1 MKKFLC
7 VIFSAII
14 AVSFVSCS
22 NADNID
28 PNKHTLDLSGYTYP
42 NAEKKLDM
50 IDTGNANVSFFA
62 QPNGYFYQSS
72 GKSLDLFYIKGVN
85 MGLTEAQTSLDNIN
99 VSYNTYITWFEQIK
113 DMNANT
119 VRVFSIM
126 NPNFYKA
133 LYDYNQKH
141 KASPLYLIQGI
152 WFSEDLMYQLTDAL
166 ESDEIIISAF
176 KKACREAVDII
187 HGNSSDTVYGE
198 FSPAVYDKDVSK
210 YTVGYILGLE
220 YPAEFVIE
228 TNASHPDKASY
239 DGKYLQTKENSTPF
253 EAWLANVG
261 DYLIDTQMS
270 SYSTQTPVSFLNW
283 QVLDTINHPNEPY
296 KDENDAVSVNTENIV
311 SKSNY
316 YAGLFAAMDVY
327 PYYPEFMNYEDKYI
341 SYVDENGEK
350 DNYRAYLNDLK
361 KQYSVPLLIA
371 EYGLSTSRGKAHLG
385 LNGYDQGGLSEDEQA
400 TLVSKMT
407 NDIAL
412 EGCAGGLVFEWQDE
426 WFKNTWNI
434 NMYYPDDAA
443 KRTQNLSSAEQGY
456 GILSFDTSTAFPD
469 GDLADWENAYKVNDN
484 IKVQYDA
491 NYMHILLTL
500 PDDFDIEN
508 DSYYVPIS
516 TTASGSKFAKDY
528 KLTFSDNVDFLLV
541 FSGKDNTRIL
551 CDRMQDVFHYKYA
564 VIRKVFGENEAKP
577 YKSNTGKYNKIN
589 TFVSNEIIVPSTNER
604 IEPRY
609 YEGGLLT
616 FGNANSNYDDYNSKA
631 DFYINGKNVEIRIA
645 WYLLNVMNPTTKAC
659 ISTPFKNKEITFSDF
674 ENIKIGSG
682 ISGKIKLED
691 AKFSAVKDV
700 KLNQRF
706 KKVYYS
712 LQDIYPQIN
721 IGA

>member
-1 MKKFLC
+1 M
-7 VIFSAII
+7 
-14 AVSFVSCS
+14 AVTFVSCS

-28 PNKHTLDLSGYTYP
+28 PNKHKLDLSGYTYP
-42 NAEKKLDM
+42 NADKKLDK
-50 IDTGNANVSFFA
+50 IDTGNVNVSFFA
-62 QPNGYFYQSS
+62 QSNGYFYQNSS
-72 GKSLDLFYIKGVN
+72 KNLDLFYIKGVN

-141 KASPLYLIQGI
+141 KDSPLYLIQGI

-166 ESDEIIISAF
+166 ESDEIIILAF
-176 KKACREAVDII
+176 KKACKETVDII

-228 TNASHPDKASY
+228 TNASHPDKAVY
-239 DGKYLQTKENSTPF
+239 DGKYLETKNGSSPF
-253 EAWLANVG
+253 EAFLANVG
-261 DYLIDTQMS
+261 DYLIDCEKRAYDS
-270 SYSTQTPVSFLNW
+270 QTPVAFLNW

-341 SYVDENGEK
+341 SYVDEKGEK

-361 KQYSVPLLIA
+361 KQYSIPLLIA

-385 LNGYDQGGLSEDEQA
+385 LNGYDQGGLSEEEQA

-434 NMYYPDDAA
+434 NMYYPDDPT
-443 KRTQNLSSAEQGY
+443 KRTQNLSSAEQSY
-456 GILSFDTSTAFPD
+456 GIMQYDTSVSYPD
-469 GDLADWENAYKVNDN
+469 GDLSEWENAYKVNDN

-500 PDDFDIEN
+500 PDGFDASN
-508 DSYYVPIS
+508 DTLFVPIS
-516 TTASGSKFAKDY
+516 TNGVGSKFSKDY
-528 KLTFSDNVDFLLV
+528 KLTFSDNADFLLV
-541 FSGKDNTRIL
+541 FGGKDNTRIL
-551 CDRMQDVFHYKYA
+551 CDKAQDVFHYKFG
-564 VIRKVFGENEAKP
+564 VIRKVFGASQSKA
-577 YKSNTGKYNKIN
+577 YKQNTGEYNKIN
-589 TFVSNEIIVPSTNER
+589 TFVSNEIIVPYTNET

-616 FGNANSNYDDYNSKA
+616 FGNANPDSDDYNSKA
-631 DFYINGKNVEIRIA
+631 DFYFSGNTVEIRIA
-645 WYLLNVMNPTTKAC
+645 WYLLNVMNPITKAC
-659 ISTPFKNKEITFSDF
+659 ISTPFKGDEITCSSFDG
-674 ENIKIGSG
+674 IKIGSG
-682 ISGKIKLED
+682 TSGKIKLEN

-700 KLNQRF
+700 KLNQRL

>member
-7 VIFSAII
+7 VIFSVIM
-14 AVSFVSCS
+14 AVTFVSCS

-28 PNKHTLDLSGYTYP
+28 PNKHKLDLSGYTYP
-42 NAEKKLDM
+42 NADKKLDK
-50 IDTGNANVSFFA
+50 IDTGNVNVSFFA
-62 QPNGYFYQSS
+62 QSNGYFYQNSS
-72 GKSLDLFYIKGVN
+72 KNLDLFYIKGVN

-141 KASPLYLIQGI
+141 KDSPLYLIQGI

-166 ESDEIIISAF
+166 ESDEIIILAF
-176 KKACREAVDII
+176 KKACKETVDII

-228 TNASHPDKASY
+228 TNASHPDKAVY
-239 DGKYLQTKENSTPF
+239 DGKYLETKNGSSPF
-253 EAWLANVG
+253 EAFLANVG
-261 DYLIDTQMS
+261 DYLIDCEKRAYDS
-270 SYSTQTPVSFLNW
+270 QTPVAFLNW

-341 SYVDENGEK
+341 SYVDEKGEK

-361 KQYSVPLLIA
+361 KQYSIPLLIA

-385 LNGYDQGGLSEDEQA
+385 LNGYDQGGLSEEEQA

-434 NMYYPDDAA
+434 NMYYPDDPT
-443 KRTQNLSSAEQGY
+443 KRTQNLSSAEQSY
-456 GILSFDTSTAFPD
+456 GIMQYDTSVSYPD
-469 GDLADWENAYKVNDN
+469 GDLSEWENAYKVNDN

-500 PDDFDIEN
+500 PDGFDASN
-508 DSYYVPIS
+508 DTLFVPIS
-516 TTASGSKFAKDY
+516 TNGVGSKFSKDY
-528 KLTFSDNVDFLLV
+528 KLTFSDNADFLLV
-541 FSGKDNTRIL
+541 FGGKDNTRIL
-551 CDRMQDVFHYKYA
+551 CDKAQDVFHYKFG
-564 VIRKVFGENEAKP
+564 VIRKVFGASQSKA
-577 YKSNTGKYNKIN
+577 YKQNTGEYNKIN
-589 TFVSNEIIVPSTNER
+589 TFVSNEIIVPYTNET

-616 FGNANSNYDDYNSKA
+616 FGNANPDSDDYNSKA
-631 DFYINGKNVEIRIA
+631 DFYFSGNTVEIRIA
-645 WYLLNVMNPTTKAC
+645 WYLLNVMNPITKAC
-659 ISTPFKNKEITFSDF
+659 ISTPFKGDEITCSSFDG
-674 ENIKIGSG
+674 IKIGSG
-682 ISGKIKLED
+682 TSGKIKLEN

-700 KLNQRF
+700 KLNQRL

>member
-1 MKKFLC
+1 MKKILC
-7 VIFSAII
+7 VIFSVIM
-14 AVSFVSCS
+14 AVTFVSCS

-28 PNKHTLDLSGYTYP
+28 PNKHKLDLSGYTYP
-42 NAEKKLDM
+42 NADKKLDK
-50 IDTGNANVSFFA
+50 IDTGNVNVSFFA
-62 QPNGYFYQSS
+62 QSNGYFYQNSS
-72 GKSLDLFYIKGVN
+72 KNLDLFYIKGVN

-141 KASPLYLIQGI
+141 KDSPLYLIQGI
-152 WFSEDLMYQLTDAL
+152 WFNEDLMYQLTDAL

-176 KKACREAVDII
+176 KKACKETVDII

-228 TNASHPDKASY
+228 TNASHPDKADY
-239 DGKYLQTKENSTPF
+239 DGKYLETKNGSSPF
-253 EAWLANVG
+253 EAFLANVG
-261 DYLIDTQMS
+261 DYLIDCEMRAYDS
-270 SYSTQTPVSFLNW
+270 QTPVAFLNW

-341 SYVDENGEK
+341 SYVDEKGEK

-361 KQYSVPLLIA
+361 KQYSIPLLIA

-385 LNGYDQGGLSEDEQA
+385 LNGYDQGGLSEEEQA

-434 NMYYPDDAA
+434 NMYYPDDPT
-443 KRTQNLSSAEQGY
+443 KRTQNLSSAEQSY
-456 GILSFDTSTAFPD
+456 GIMQYDTSVSYPD
-469 GDLADWENAYKVNDN
+469 GDLSEWENAYKVNDN

-500 PDDFDIEN
+500 PDGFDASN
-508 DSYYVPIS
+508 DTLFVPIS
-516 TTASGSKFAKDY
+516 TNGVGSKFSKDY
-528 KLTFSDNVDFLLV
+528 KLTFSDNADFLLV
-541 FSGKDNTRIL
+541 FGGKDNTRIL
-551 CDRMQDVFHYKYA
+551 CDKAQDVFHYKFG
-564 VIRKVFGENEAKP
+564 VIRKVFGASQSKA
-577 YKSNTGKYNKIN
+577 YKQNTGEYNKIN
-589 TFVSNEIIVPSTNER
+589 TFVSNEIIVPSTNET

-616 FGNANSNYDDYNSKA
+616 FGNANPDSDDYNSKA
-631 DFYINGKNVEIRIA
+631 DFYFSGNTVEIRIA
-645 WYLLNVMNPTTKAC
+645 WYLLNVMNPITKAC
-659 ISTPFKNKEITFSDF
+659 ISTPFKGDEITCSSFDG
-674 ENIKIGSG
+674 IKIGSG
-682 ISGKIKLED
+682 TSGKIKLEN

-700 KLNQRF
+700 KLNQRL

>member
-1 MKKFLC
+1 MKKILC
-7 VIFSAII
+7 VIFSVIM
-14 AVSFVSCS
+14 AVTFVSCS

-42 NAEKKLDM
+42 NADKKLDK
-50 IDTGNANVSFFA
+50 IDTGNVNVSFFA
-62 QPNGYFYQSS
+62 QSNGYFYQNSS
-72 GKSLDLFYIKGVN
+72 KSLDLFYIKGVN

-133 LYDYNQKH
+133 LYDYNHKH
-141 KASPLYLIQGI
+141 KDSPLYLIQGI
-152 WFSEDLMYQLTDAL
+152 WFNEDLMYQLTDAL

-176 KKACREAVDII
+176 KKACKEAVDII

-220 YPAEFVIE
+220 YPADFVIE
-228 TNASHPDKASY
+228 TNASHPDKAAY
-239 DGKYLQTKENSTPF
+239 VGKYLETKNGASPF
-253 EAWLANVG
+253 EGFLANVG
-261 DYLIDTQMS
+261 DYLIDCEMRAYNS
-270 SYSTQTPVSFLNW
+270 QTPVAFLNW

-316 YAGLFAAMDVY
+316 YAGLFAAIDVY

-341 SYVDENGEK
+341 SYVDEKGKK
-350 DNYRAYLNDLK
+350 DNYRAYLKDLK

-385 LNGYDQGGLSEDEQA
+385 LNGYDQGGLSEEEQA

-434 NMYYPDDAA
+434 NMYYPDDPT
-443 KRTQNLSSAEQGY
+443 KRTQNLSSAEQSY
-456 GILSFDTSTAFPD
+456 GIMQYDTSVSYPD
-469 GDLADWENAYKVNDN
+469 GDLAEWENAYKVNDN

-500 PDDFDIEN
+500 PDGFDTSN
-508 DSYYVPIS
+508 DTFFVPIS
-516 TTASGSKFAKDY
+516 TNGVGSKFSKDY
-528 KLTFSDNVDFLLV
+528 KLTFSDNADFLLV
-541 FSGKDNTRIL
+541 FGGKDNTRIL
-551 CDRMQDVFHYKYA
+551 CDKAQDVFHYKFG
-564 VIRKVFGENEAKP
+564 VIRKVFGASQSKA
-577 YKSNTGKYNKIN
+577 YKQNTGEYNKIN
-589 TFVSNEIIVPSTNER
+589 TFVSNEIIVPSTNET

-609 YEGGLLT
+609 YEGGLLK
-616 FGNANSNYDDYNSKA
+616 FGNANPDSADYDSKA
-631 DFYINGKNVEIRIA
+631 DFYFSGNTVEIRIA
-645 WYLLNVMNPTTKAC
+645 WYLLNVMNPATKAC
-659 ISTPFKNKEITFSDF
+659 ISTPFKGDEITYSSFDG
-674 ENIKIGSG
+674 IKIGSG
-682 ISGKIKLED
+682 TSGKIEIKD
-691 AKFSAVKDV
+691 AKFSTVKEI
-700 KLNQRF
+700 KLDQRL

-712 LQDIYPQIN
+712 LQDLYSQIN
-721 IGA
+721 F

>member
-7 VIFSAII
+7 VIFSVIM
-14 AVSFVSCS
+14 AVTFVSCS

-28 PNKHTLDLSGYTYP
+28 PNKHTLDLSGYSYP
-42 NAEKKLDM
+42 NADKKLDK
-50 IDTGNANVSFFA
+50 IDTGNVNVSFFA
-62 QPNGYFYQSS
+62 QSNGYFYQNSS
-72 GKSLDLFYIKGVN
+72 KSLDLFYIKGVN

-133 LYDYNQKH
+133 LYDYNHKH
-141 KASPLYLIQGI
+141 KDSPLYLIQGI
-152 WFSEDLMYQLTDAL
+152 WFNEDLMYQLTDAL

-176 KKACREAVDII
+176 KKACKEAVDII

-220 YPAEFVIE
+220 YPADFVIE
-228 TNASHPDKASY
+228 TNASHPDKAVY
-239 DGKYLQTKENSTPF
+239 VGKYLETKNGSSPF
-253 EAWLANVG
+253 EAFLANVG
-261 DYLIDTQMS
+261 DYLIDCEMRAYNS
-270 SYSTQTPVSFLNW
+270 QTPVAFLNW

-341 SYVDENGEK
+341 SYVDEKGKK
-350 DNYRAYLNDLK
+350 DNYRAYLKDLK

-434 NMYYPDDAA
+434 NMYYPDDPT

-456 GILSFDTSTAFPD
+456 GIMQYDASVSYPD
-469 GDLADWENAYKVNDN
+469 GDLAEWENAYKVNDN

-500 PDDFDIEN
+500 PDDFDVEN

-516 TTASGSKFAKDY
+516 TNGVGSKLAKDY
-528 KLTFSDNVDFLLV
+528 KLTFSDNADFLLV
-541 FSGKDNTRIL
+541 LGGKDNTRIL
-551 CDRMQDVFHYKYA
+551 CDKAQDVFHYKFG
-564 VIRKVFGENEAKP
+564 VIRKVFGASQSKA
-577 YKSNTGKYNKIN
+577 YKQNTGEYNKIN
-589 TFVSNEIIVPSTNER
+589 TFVSNEIIVPSTNET

-609 YEGGLLT
+609 YEGGLLK
-616 FGNANSNYDDYNSKA
+616 FGNANPDSADYDSKA
-631 DFYINGKNVEIRIA
+631 DFYFSGNTVEIRIA

-659 ISTPFKNKEITFSDF
+659 ISTPFKGDEITYSSFDG
-674 ENIKIGSG
+674 IKIGSG
-682 ISGKIKLED
+682 TSGKIEIMD
-691 AKFSAVKDV
+691 AKFSAVKEI
-700 KLNQRF
+700 KLDQRL

-712 LQDIYPQIN
+712 LQDLYPQIN
-721 IGA
+721 L